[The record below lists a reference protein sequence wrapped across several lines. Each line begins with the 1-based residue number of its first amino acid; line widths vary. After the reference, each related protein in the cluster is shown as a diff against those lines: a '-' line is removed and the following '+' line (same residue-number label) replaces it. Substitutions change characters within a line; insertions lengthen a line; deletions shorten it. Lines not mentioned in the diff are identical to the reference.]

1 MYVCMSVCVY
11 YFGEVCAIFINEKRS
26 VEKRRKRTKNEIEV
40 IRMCVHMLMMCCYM
54 ATMKKSMLKEKI
66 IQERRNPHNTTHIFL
81 ETYKLRTGYN

>member
-26 VEKRRKRTKNEIEV
+26 VEKKKKTNEKWNWSHTYVCTYVDDVLLYGNHE
-40 IRMCVHMLMMCCYM
+40 
-54 ATMKKSMLKEKI
+54 KSMLKEKI